1 MPRDH
6 PIVVSRILQPV
17 GLVLAASIVFEAMA
31 QRVPTLPGAWPLT
44 GQPQSQEQV
53 PLPDR
58 SIESP
63 TAGGSALLPGM
74 DVSAGYLFEGSD
86 PGVVRDSEAIR
97 PTDRARPREAN
108 DQPRAVPGMTLTVPL
123 GR

>member
-1 MPRDH
+1 MNPQAIPSAVETQAAPGAGAGTAGASTTAESTAS
-6 PIVVSRILQPV
+6 PIYDWQGFGFETRQVHAGEYPDKNH
-17 GLVLAASIVFEAMA
+17 GL
-31 QRVPTLPGAWPLT
+31 RVPP
-44 GQPQSQEQV
+44 
-53 PLPDR
+53 
-58 SIESP
+58 I
-63 TAGGSALLPGM
+63 AL
-74 DVSAGYLFEGSD
+74 SAGYLFEGSD